1 MSTQGRVIG
10 VVALA
15 VVFAGSA
22 CADWADSFEGGQL
35 NLPWTFVSFP
45 QKTGTFQQTITAGA
59 DANDFYLTFTETTP
73 EWAGGAVFA
82 LGFPSTEKF
91 KDVRVG
97 ATVNVTGNDCHYFN
111 YGLIARA
118 SYYVDPDGKR
128 SGMGPGVI
136 ADGYIM
142 HIDYSDGP
150 ANLSINVDKIMQNH
164 SVLDEIAAAV
174 VPGVLNARSFYA
186 ELEVVGASA
195 ATVTGRLYESQGGSL
210 LAEVSFV
217 DADATDLFEDGGP
230 AAKVFPEGLCG
241 IFAENR
247 QLHGEPAGFTCS
259 WDDVSAVS
267 DFTLSP
273 SLVIDD
279 FESYGGDQIEA
290 AWVDNIPGSNH
301 ALLTADRY
309 QGFKGLCLEVQ
320 NQYEPYL
327 TQATRTFAPP
337 QDWTGGGAHALSLM
351 FCGWYV
357 DADKTGDLFH
367 ANVEQPLYVKVADE
381 AGHEATAT
389 LPGYVILSASWRSWE
404 IPLAEMTAAG
414 VDVTKVQALT
424 VGVGDGTP
432 SAQPAQDVDLVFF
445 DDIRLTVLP

>member
-1 MSTQGRVIG
+1 MSTQRRVIW
-10 VVALA
+10 VVALGA
-15 VVFAGSA
+15 LCAGSA
-22 CADWADSFEGGQL
+22 CADWADSFAGGKL

-45 QKTGTFQQTITAGA
+45 QKTGTFEQTITAGA
-59 DANDFYLTFTETTP
+59 DANDFYLTFTETKP

-82 LGFPSTEKF
+82 LGFPSTETF
-91 KDVRVG
+91 QDVRVG
-97 ATVNVTGNDCHYFN
+97 ATVNVTGNDCHYFS

-118 SYYVDPDGKR
+118 SYYVDPDDEF
-128 SGMGPGVI
+128 SGIGPGVM

-150 ANLSINVDKIMQNH
+150 ANLSINVDKIMRNH
-164 SVLDEIAAAV
+164 SVLDEIPAAL

-195 ATVTGRLYESQGGSL
+195 ATVTGRLYGSQGGSL

-217 DADATDLFEDGGP
+217 DADAKDPWEDAGP

-247 QLHGEPAGFTCS
+247 QYHGEPAGFTCS
-259 WDDVSAVS
+259 WDDVSALS
-267 DFTLSP
+267 DFTRSP

-279 FESYGGDQIEA
+279 FESYGLGQIEA
-290 AWVDNIPGSNH
+290 AWVDNIPDSNH
-301 ALLTADRY
+301 TFLGAPY

-337 QDWTGGGAHALSLM
+337 QDWTGGGANALSLM
-351 FCGWYV
+351 FRGRYV
-357 DADKTGDLFH
+357 DADKAFNGYN
-367 ANVEQPLYVKVADE
+367 ANMEQPLYVKVADE

-404 IPLAEMTAAG
+404 IPLVDLTAAG